1 MSGELPIALRR
12 ALVHSPDSELRTR
25 SPDLRPNER
34 PIANSPNS
42 CATFRTRAPTLSP
55 TSRPSDR
62 VRNIP
67 IVFAIAELAFAIAH
81 YLCSHRKTLRL
92 MSRTITATCIPR
104 SFHLL
109 YSTLYI
115 AAPSAKGIPRLVFFG
130 FPFARCA
137 ILTFFSIAQYNFGFP
152 FASTIALC
160 FEGCPCSKTSLTRD
174 PTTTT
179 KPARVLYTV
188 FA

>member
-62 VRNIP
+62 VRDLP
-67 IVFAIAELAFAIAH
+67 IVFAIAELAFAIAL
-81 YLCSHRKTLRL
+81 YLCSHSSDP
-92 MSRTITATCIPR
+92 MPR
-104 SFHLL
+104 ASDNYGNVYASPLSFIVQYLV
-109 YSTLYI
+109 YSCALG
-115 AAPSAKGIPRLVFFG
+115 KG
-130 FPFARCA
+130 
-137 ILTFFSIAQYNFGFP
+137 
-152 FASTIALC
+152 
-160 FEGCPCSKTSLTRD
+160 D
-174 PTTTT
+174 P
-179 KPARVLYTV
+179 
-188 FA
+188 